1 MRPLVSLLRSCFSAK
16 TTFVFYQSNAIM
28 VCNKVLK
35 EPQRRRVQRHLRCD
49 RGHPNNRTPP
59 GSLSSTIHFHTFA
72 SQRGVTHVSLT
83 LTQVPGEPMGG
94 WGGWALQ
101 SAGVD
106 RRGKSRWRGKKK
118 SLVHRRKEIKEMET
132 HSRIR
137 RQRASSN
144 HPEKLKQ
151 KENTTSVSQ
160 TTIVFTASVRSLC
173 ETQAMPI
180 R

>member
-59 GSLSSTIHFHTFA
+59 GSLSSSTIHFHTFA

-83 LTQVPGEPMGG
+83 LTQVPREPVGGG
-94 WGGWALQ
+94 WGGGGRYSQLVWTDAENQ
-101 SAGVD
+101 GG
-106 RRGKSRWRGKKK
+106 GKNK
-118 SLVHRRKEIKEMET
+118 
-132 HSRIR
+132 
-137 RQRASSN
+137 N
-144 HPEKLKQ
+144 HWCIEERKLK
-151 KENTTSVSQ
+151 KWKHT
-160 TTIVFTASVRSLC
+160 
-173 ETQAMPI
+173 PG
-180 R
+180 